1 MELENIDSDELE
13 KLFLEDALE
22 EMVAHEALDLLLLVI
37 SEKPGASVTAY
48 FQGISAGFR
57 SFVEEFSQ
65 EFGIAYITREVEGEK
80 ESRENVTGSKVFLA
94 RESERLEMLKPFKD
108 TSSEDIGRFLEYPEK
123 SVEEFETSRG
133 FKEAYSRFQEMIE
146 DDSVSED
153 EALDFLEENTSG
165 KSYAE
170 RFDEKVQ
177 EMTEKGDLEEEER
190 RYLNLVSY
198 VPQIENEAVL
208 EAVEEGQRREK
219 ILIRMDDELEVEVGE
234 AYLEKIL

>member
-1 MELENIDSDELE
+1 MELETVEPDKLE
-13 KLFLEDALE
+13 KFFLEDALE

-48 FQGISAGFR
+48 FQGISPGFR

-65 EFGIAYITREVEGEK
+65 EFGLAYITREVEGEK
-80 ESRENVTGSKVFLA
+80 EAQKNVTGSKVFLA
-94 RESERLEMLKPFKD
+94 RESDRLDMLKPFKD
-108 TSSEDIGRFLEYPEK
+108 TSSEDIGRFLGYPEK
-123 SVEEFETSRG
+123 AVEEFETSRG
-133 FKEAYSRFQEMIE
+133 FKQAYSRFQEMME
-146 DDSVSED
+146 DDSVTED
-153 EALDFLEENTSG
+153 QALDFLEENTSG

-177 EMTEKGDLEEEER
+177 EMTENGDLEEEER

-198 VPQIENEAVL
+198 VPRIEKEAVL
-208 EAVEEGQRREK
+208 EAVEEGKRREK
-219 ILIRMDDELEVEVGE
+219 VLRKMDDELEVEVGE